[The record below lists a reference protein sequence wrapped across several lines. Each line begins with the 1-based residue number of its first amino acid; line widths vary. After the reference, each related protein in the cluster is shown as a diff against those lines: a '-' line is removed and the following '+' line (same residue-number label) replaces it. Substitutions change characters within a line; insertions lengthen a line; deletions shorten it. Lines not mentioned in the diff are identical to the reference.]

1 MGQWLCIPMI
11 VGGIYLVATANRRRK
26 RVEPIAGSESVA

>member
-1 MGQWLCIPMI
+1 MGQWLTLPMI
-11 VGGIYLVATANRRRK
+11 VGGIYLIATARGRRV